1 MTAIFII
8 AEVEKDDEVM
18 GFISTISLTFIPLLI
33 GIILLYGT
41 YKRVPTYESF
51 VEGGKEG
58 IKIAVSIIPFLVGML
73 VAISIFRASG
83 ALDALMN
90 WLRPLMKSMGVPA
103 EIVPLLIIRPISGTA
118 ALGMTSDLIAVYG
131 PDSFIGR
138 LASVLQGSTDT
149 TFYVLTVYFGAVGIK
164 KMGDALKVGLLADVV
179 GIIVSILIVGLI
191 FGTT

>member
-1 MTAIFII
+1 MQL
-8 AEVEKDDEVM
+8 
-18 GFISTISLTFIPLLI
+18 ISLISLTFIPFLI
-33 GIILLYGT
+33 GFILLYGT
-41 YKRVPTYESF
+41 FKQVPTYESF

-58 IKIAVSIIPFLVGML
+58 IKIAVSIIPFLVGMM

-90 WLRPLMKSMGVPA
+90 WIRPFMNSVGVPA

-118 ALGMTSDLIAVYG
+118 ALGMTSDLIAVYH

-179 GIIVSILIVGLI
+179 GIIAAIAVVSLV
-191 FGTT
+191 FGTK